1 MEGIAELAQ
10 QPAFAAAIINLLIGL
25 IALRMRGGAARQVVV
40 DADPDAIPLADVGA
54 GHISA
59 ASWLGTCAA
68 FHLLSAV
75 LFALT
80 LPHYLMAAAEPAP
93 DPDLH
98 ATIETGLL
106 FVVCLLLG
114 ISALQLAALTE
125 RLTAVLPQ
133 SSAAAPSPLAQ
144 HVPTATRRSSVPFVP
159 VILVIGLIEVI
170 TFALH
175 RPDLGYL
182 VSEAGWMLACILIAG
197 GLIRLW
203 LSRAL
208 GGATRFWALVT
219 AIGFFARALVSL
231 ASVLESLSA
240 LFLSGT
246 PYAADPLT
254 GPLALILG
262 HAALAKAIVIAWTGL
277 SLLLLAK
284 AWRVKAA

>member
-1 MEGIAELAQ
+1 MGGIGELAQ
-10 QPAFAAAIINLLIGL
+10 QPAFAATLINLLIGL
-25 IALRMRGGAARQVVV
+25 IALRWRRALARPAVV
-40 DADPDAIPLADVGA
+40 DSASDAGA
-54 GHISA
+54 VASGSA
-59 ASWLGTCAA
+59 VPWLGICAG

-80 LPHYLMAAAEPAP
+80 LPHYLMASVQPAL
-93 DPDLH
+93 DADLH
-98 ATIETGLL
+98 ASIENLLL
-106 FVVCLLLG
+106 FVVCMLLG

-125 RLTAVLPQ
+125 RLTAILPHPVTASPPLTQ
-133 SSAAAPSPLAQ
+133 HLAPSAQ
-144 HVPTATRRSSVPFVP
+144 RSSVPFVP
-159 VILVIGLIEVI
+159 VILVIGLIEVA

-203 LSRAL
+203 FSSVL
-208 GGATRFWALVT
+208 GGGARFWALVT
-219 AIGFFARALVSL
+219 ALGFFARAVVSL
-231 ASVLESLSA
+231 ASILEALSG
-240 LFLSGT
+240 LFLAGT

-254 GPLALILG
+254 GPLALILS
-262 HAALAKAIVIAWTGL
+262 HAALAKILVIAWTGI